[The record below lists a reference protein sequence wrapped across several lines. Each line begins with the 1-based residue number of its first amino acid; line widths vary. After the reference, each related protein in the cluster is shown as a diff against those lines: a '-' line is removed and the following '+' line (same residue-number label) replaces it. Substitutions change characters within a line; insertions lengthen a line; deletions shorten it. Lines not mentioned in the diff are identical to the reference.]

1 MIVGD
6 LARAVWKERH
16 VPHDQE
22 WVDAIFSS
30 YSEKKNCTLVIIA
43 EVFHY

>member
-6 LARAVWKERH
+6 LAGAVWKERH

-22 WVDAIFSS
+22 WVDAILVPIP
-30 YSEKKNCTLVIIA
+30 KKRKFALL
-43 EVFHY
+43 

>member
-1 MIVGD
+1 MIVDD

-22 WVDAIFSS
+22 WVNAIFSS
-30 YSEKKNCTLVIIA
+30 YSEKRKFALL
-43 EVFHY
+43 